1 MGRAWIL
8 PPDGH
13 FGGCDRIGR
22 ARPPRVDND
31 NIHPTVIADDLRQFL
46 ESMLL
51 ALATLLP
58 IVNPLGAAP
67 VYLAKTIDLA
77 TSEHADLA
85 RRVAIN
91 CFLVLVASL
100 LIGAYL
106 SVPIVQVGGGLLVCS
121 LAWSL
126 LHQPDEPLEWVH
138 EAANTIRRPDLRTR
152 AFYPLTMPLI
162 VGPGSISVAIT
173 LGANQSQGFRPLIVN
188 SLAHATG
195 ALLVAVAIFV
205 TLRYAEPILR
215 RFGATGTAVLLRMS
229 AFILLCIGVQI
240 IWNGVSALWRSYTA
254 Y

>member
-1 MGRAWIL
+1 
-8 PPDGH
+8 
-13 FGGCDRIGR
+13 
-22 ARPPRVDND
+22 
-31 NIHPTVIADDLRQFL
+31 VIADDLRLFL

-51 ALATLLP
+51 GLATLLP

-67 VYLAKTIDLA
+67 VYLAKTIDLTA
-77 TSEHADLA
+77 QEHADLA

-91 CFLVLVASL
+91 CFAVLLASL
-100 LIGAYL
+100 LVGAYVL
-106 SVPIVQVGGGLLVCS
+106 DFFGISVPIVQVAGGLLVCS

-126 LHQPDEPLEWVH
+126 LHQPDEPLEWAH
-138 EAANTIRRPDLRTR
+138 DAANPIRPPDLRAR

-173 LGANQSQGFRPLIVN
+173 LGANHARGFRPLIVG
-188 SLAHATG
+188 SLAHAAG

-240 IWNGVSALWRSYTA
+240 IWNGASSLARALGSM
-254 Y
+254 